1 MWTIATILNV
11 TSGFALMRYRGGA
24 AEIIAT
30 SLIIDA
36 ALAPLT
42 ATIASRR
49 GRSLVIWSLLGFALR
64 DVGAGGD
71 AAVGSHVRASR
82 RVRRRLLLMPPE
94 PGEQSVRKLR
104 SRHACRR

>member
-11 TSGFALMRYRGGA
+11 TSGFALMRYRGGP

-30 SLIIDA
+30 SLVIDA

-49 GRSLVIWSLLGFALR
+49 GRSLLVWSLLGFALGMWALAATLLLR
-64 DVGAGGD
+64 PRVSAAPPPTSD
-71 AAVGSHVRASR
+71 AA
-82 RVRRRLLLMPPE
+82 
-94 PGEQSVRKLR
+94 
-104 SRHACRR
+104 

>member
-1 MWTIATILNV
+1 
-11 TSGFALMRYRGGA
+11 MRYRGGP

-49 GRSLVIWSLLGFALR
+49 GRSALVWLLLGFALGMWALAATLMLR
-64 DVGAGGD
+64 RRVSTAPSPTSD
-71 AAVGSHVRASR
+71 AA
-82 RVRRRLLLMPPE
+82 
-94 PGEQSVRKLR
+94 
-104 SRHACRR
+104 

>member
-24 AEIIAT
+24 PEIIAT

-49 GRSLVIWSLLGFALR
+49 GRSALVWSLLGFAL
-64 DVGAGGD
+64 GMWAL
-71 AAVGSHVRASR
+71 AATLMLRPRVSTAPSPTSHA
-82 RVRRRLLLMPPE
+82 
-94 PGEQSVRKLR
+94 
-104 SRHACRR
+104 A